1 MRIIR
6 KNTFETNSSSTHS
19 LSIKNNQLLPSQLN
33 TDDYDWSYKYMNGPL
48 IQVPMGEFCSWYN
61 HTSQEDRL
69 SYLVLL
75 IIGKLFDGN
84 EFWCC
89 NSDTKQE
96 VLEKLFQDEEYQEL
110 CAEIASHHG
119 DGVVGIIP
127 STEGYIDHVN
137 EDYDGMWDFLNYYKL
152 TINEFVFGEDVCLHY
167 EYCG

>member
-1 MRIIR
+1 
-6 KNTFETNSSSTHS
+6 
-19 LSIKNNQLLPSQLN
+19 
-33 TDDYDWSYKYMNGPL
+33 MNGPL
-48 IQVPMGEFCSWYN
+48 IQVPMGEFCSWYD

-89 NSDTKQE
+89 NSDTKHE

-137 EDYDGMWDFLNYYKL
+137 EDYDSMWDFLNYHKL

-167 EYCG
+167 EFCG

>member
-1 MRIIR
+1 
-6 KNTFETNSSSTHS
+6 
-19 LSIKNNQLLPSQLN
+19 
-33 TDDYDWSYKYMNGPL
+33 MNGPL

-75 IIGKLFDGN
+75 IIGKLFNGN

-89 NSDTKQE
+89 DSDTKRE

-110 CAEIASHHG
+110 CSEIASHHG

-137 EDYDGMWDFLNYYKL
+137 EDYDSMWDFLNEYGL

-167 EYCG
+167 EFCG

>member
-1 MRIIR
+1 MKQIR
-6 KNTFETNSSSTHS
+6 RNTFETNSSSTHS
-19 LSIKNNQLLPSQLN
+19 LTVRSNLLVSSQLN
-33 TDDYDWSYKYMNGPL
+33 PDYNWSYRYMNGPL
-48 IQVPMGEFCSWYN
+48 IEVPMGEFCSWCD

-84 EFWCC
+84 ELWCC
-89 NSDTKQE
+89 NNETKQE

-137 EDYDGMWDFLNYYKL
+137 EDYDSMWDFLNYHKL

-167 EYCG
+167 EYNG